1 MPTVRGTR
9 GNFARSKKL
18 AKYTQTLHLGVVTM
32 INIELFADKKW
43 VATTSYTD
51 WDWVMMLLNL
61 PNIFCRRIERSETG
75 SDMQIHTLCVLSSA
89 KWNVLFMEL
98 NCLIT
103 REVLSRNWQL
113 LKRGKLEK
121 TPSWNQLRTTM
132 NPQNP
137 ELRRKYLT
145 DPLLREW
152 PRICSVMIKFE
163 LKINLLIN
171 LIIDVLFQKATN

>member
-32 INIELFADKKW
+32 INIGLFVDKKW

-89 KWNVLFMEL
+89 KWNVLFMFNVIDTHQSE
-98 NCLIT
+98 N
-103 REVLSRNWQL
+103 
-113 LKRGKLEK
+113 
-121 TPSWNQLRTTM
+121 TPSAGKFFLSLISNEIFHM
-132 NPQNP
+132 NIRV
-137 ELRRKYLT
+137 LWKGSIRK
-145 DPLLREW
+145 PW
-152 PRICSVMIKFE
+152 QMFE
-163 LKINLLIN
+163 LVHKGGPIL
-171 LIIDVLFQKATN
+171 VPFGRF